1 MSIRPKAG
9 RAAASATA
17 CLFAIAALAAPALGK
32 PVALEPLED
41 EGGLAWLGCWELL
54 ADREDDSQGSPDEQQ
69 RVCVAPGDE
78 PRSLDLT
85 ALVDDQIVAEQTLV
99 TDGSRRSVS
108 GGGCI
113 GWTRALSSED
123 QQRLYLQSE
132 TICEGGGERHLSGAS
147 MMLSANHWID
157 IRVLRVDGEREIAIQ
172 DYRPVGADAVT
183 LPGVL
188 PTAAH
193 AARLAAAAPL
203 SADDVI
209 EALELVDPAVV
220 EAMLLESEARFA
232 IDSRLLLRL
241 AEARVPDGI
250 IDLMVALSF
259 PEYFAVE
266 DDTASR
272 QPAVYYGS
280 FWSPWYPYYGYG
292 YGYYYHHPH
301 PPVDGHPGKGH
312 GGKVISGRGY
322 VSVRP
327 TEMPTGGFADAL
339 QRAAN
344 TGGGGGFSGAGG
356 SGAGVG
362 STGTSG
368 GGTASSA
375 SSSGYQSGNSSSTRP
390 AVPKQQ

>member
-1 MSIRPKAG
+1 MSIRPEAG

-17 CLFAIAALAAPALGK
+17 CLFAIAALALPALGQ
-32 PVALEPLED
+32 PVALEAVED
-41 EGGLAWLGCWELL
+41 EAGLAWLGCWELM
-54 ADREDDSQGSPDEQQ
+54 ADREDDAQASPEERQM
-69 RVCVAPGDE
+69 VCVAPGDE
-78 PRSLDLT
+78 PKSLELT
-85 ALVDDQIVAEQTLV
+85 AYVGDEVTATQTLI
-99 TDGSRRSVS
+99 TDGRRQSAS
-108 GGGCI
+108 GDACI
-113 GWTRALSSED
+113 GWTRALLSED
-123 QQRLYLQSE
+123 RRRLYLQSE
-132 TICEGGGERHLSGAS
+132 TICEGGSQRHLSGAS

-172 DYRPVGADAVT
+172 DYLPVGADAVT
-183 LPGVL
+183 LPGAL

-203 SADDVI
+203 STDDVI
-209 EALELVDPAVV
+209 EALEVVDPAVV
-220 EAMLLESEARFA
+220 EAMLLESEARFP
-232 IDSRLLLRL
+232 IDSHLLLRL
-241 AEARVPDGI
+241 DDADVPDEI

-266 DDTASR
+266 GDAATR

-280 FWSPWYPYYGYG
+280 LWSPWYPYYGWG

-301 PPVDGHPGKGH
+301 PPVNGHPGKGH

-322 VSVRP
+322 VGVRP
-327 TEMPTGGFADAL
+327 TGMSTAGFADAL

-356 SGAGVG
+356 GF
-362 STGTSG
+362 GTSG
-368 GGTASSA
+368 SGTNSSA

-390 AVPKQQ
+390 AVPKQ

>member
-17 CLFAIAALAAPALGK
+17 CLFAIAVLAAPALGK

-41 EGGLAWLGCWELL
+41 ESELAWFGCWELM
-54 ADREDDSQGSPDEQQ
+54 ADREDDSQGSPDERQLI
-69 RVCVAPGDE
+69 CVAPGDE
-78 PRSLDLT
+78 PRSIDLT

-99 TDGSRRSVS
+99 TDGGRQSAS

-113 GWTRALSSED
+113 GWTRSLFSED
-123 QQRLYLQSE
+123 QRRLYLQSE
-132 TICEGGGERHLSGAS
+132 TVCEGGGERHLSGAS

-183 LPGVL
+183 LPGAL

-203 SADDVI
+203 DADAVI
-209 EALELVDPAVV
+209 EALKIVDPAVV
-220 EAMLLESEARFA
+220 EAMLLESEARFP
-232 IDSRLLLRL
+232 IDSHLLLRL
-241 AEARVPDGI
+241 AKARVPDGI

-266 DDTASR
+266 GDAASR
-272 QPAVYYGS
+272 QPEVYYSS

-322 VSVRP
+322 VSVKP

-339 QRAAN
+339 QRAAS
-344 TGGGGGFSGAGG
+344 TGGGGGMGSGFSGFGSSGAGG
-356 SGAGVG
+356 
-362 STGTSG
+362 
-368 GGTASSA
+368 GGTTSSA
-375 SSSGYQSGNSSSTRP
+375 SNSGYQSGNSTSTRP

>member
-1 MSIRPKAG
+1 
-9 RAAASATA
+9 
-17 CLFAIAALAAPALGK
+17 
-32 PVALEPLED
+32 
-41 EGGLAWLGCWELL
+41 
-54 ADREDDSQGSPDEQQ
+54 
-69 RVCVAPGDE
+69 
-78 PRSLDLT
+78 
-85 ALVDDQIVAEQTLV
+85 
-99 TDGSRRSVS
+99 
-108 GGGCI
+108 
-113 GWTRALSSED
+113 
-123 QQRLYLQSE
+123 
-132 TICEGGGERHLSGAS
+132 

-183 LPGVL
+183 LPGAL

-193 AARLAAAAPL
+193 AARLAAAARL

-259 PEYFAVE
+259 PEYFGVE
-266 DDTASR
+266 GDTAIR

-301 PPVDGHPGKGH
+301 PPSGGHPGKGH

-327 TEMPTGGFADAL
+327 TEMPTGGFADAV

-344 TGGGGGFSGAGG
+344 TGGGGGFSGGGGGFSSAGG
-356 SGAGVG
+356 SGTNS
-362 STGTSG
+362 ST
-368 GGTASSA
+368 
-375 SSSGYQSGNSSSTRP
+375 SSSGYQSGNSTSTRP
-390 AVPKQQ
+390 AVPKP

>member
-1 MSIRPKAG
+1 MWIRPKAG
-9 RAAASATA
+9 RGAASATA
-17 CLFAIAALAAPALGK
+17 CLFAIAALAAPALGQ
-32 PVALEPLED
+32 PVALEPLEG
-41 EGGLAWLGCWELL
+41 EGRLAWLGCWELL
-54 ADREDDSQGSPDEQQ
+54 ADREDDSQGAPEERQM
-69 RVCVAPGDE
+69 VCVAPGEE

-85 ALVDDQIVAEQTLV
+85 ARVDDEVVAEQTLI
-99 TDGSRRSVS
+99 TDGSRQSAS

-113 GWTRALSSED
+113 GWTRSVFSED
-123 QQRLYLQSE
+123 RRRIYLQSE
-132 TICEGGGERHLSGAS
+132 TICEGGDQRHLSGAS
-147 MMLSANHWID
+147 MLLSANHWID

-183 LPGVL
+183 LPGAL

-203 SADDVI
+203 DVDDVI

-220 EAMLLESEARFA
+220 EAMLLESEARFP

-266 DDTASR
+266 GETAVR
-272 QPAVYYGS
+272 QPVVYYGS

-292 YGYYYHHPH
+292 YGYYYHPH

-322 VSVRP
+322 VGVQPSD
-327 TEMPTGGFADAL
+327 MPTGGFADAV
-339 QRAAN
+339 QRAVK
-344 TGGGGGFSGAGG
+344 TGGGSGGGAIGGGATGGGFSGPTSSGSGGG
-356 SGAGVG
+356 S
-362 STGTSG
+362 SGTSG
-368 GGTASSA
+368 GGGGGSV
-375 SSSGYQSGNSSSTRP
+375 SSSGYQSGD
-390 AVPKQQ
+390 

>member
-17 CLFAIAALAAPALGK
+17 CLFVIAALALPTPVH
-32 PVALEPLED
+32 PVALEAVED
-41 EGGLAWLGCWELL
+41 EAGLAWLGCWELW
-54 ADREDDSQGSPDEQQ
+54 ADREDDSQGSPDDRQ

-85 ALVDDQIVAEQTLV
+85 ARTDDDVVATQTLI
-99 TDGSRRSVS
+99 TDGSRQSTTDS
-108 GGGCI
+108 GCI
-113 GWTRALSSED
+113 GWTRALFSED
-123 QQRLYLQSE
+123 RRRLYLQSE
-132 TICEGGGERHLSGAS
+132 TICEGGGQRHLSGAS

-183 LPGVL
+183 LPGAL
-188 PTAAH
+188 PAAPH

-209 EALELVDPAVV
+209 EALALVDPAVV
-220 EAMLLESEARFA
+220 EAMLLESEARFP

-241 AEARVPDGI
+241 AEARVPDEI

-259 PEYFAVE
+259 PEYFAIE
-266 DDTASR
+266 GDTAIR

-280 FWSPWYPYYGYG
+280 FWSPWYPYYGWG

-301 PPVDGHPGKGH
+301 PPVDGHPGKDH

-322 VSVRP
+322 VGVRP
-327 TEMPTGGFADAL
+327 TEMPTGGFADAV

-344 TGGGGGFSGAGG
+344 SGAGGGFSGAGG
-356 SGAGVG
+356 SGVG
-362 STGTSG
+362 GGSFGTSG
-368 GGTASSA
+368 GGASGSV
-375 SSSGYQSGNSSSTRP
+375 SSSGYQGGNSTSTRP
-390 AVPKQQ
+390 AVPKQK